1 MALQKEI
8 KLDNGIVLNYH
19 RIASLNKLTNI
30 SNTIEVSSYINKDE
44 REKEKQYQNL
54 QLKSLEPETITNEE
68 KAQLQ
73 NGINVLVETDYIQ
86 MEYNDG
92 QTIEEAY
99 NYLKTLDKYKDS
111 IDV

>member
-54 QLKSLEPETITNEE
+54 QLKSLEPETITDEE

-73 NGINVLVETDYIQ
+73 NGINVFINTMYIAK
-86 MEYNDG
+86 EYDENEK
-92 QTIEEAY
+92 IEDVYEF
-99 NYLKTLDKYKDS
+99 LKTTKTFENS
-111 IDV
+111 IDD